1 MQNAFFILV
10 LTQHSETFCAS
21 LLTFVQEIPFMK
33 TTAAIRKNYRFIVVQ
48 KLFVVSVLIGFLAA
62 FLGISLKKMTE
73 HYESVFFDQ
82 ASENK
87 LLLVVFPAIGLFV
100 IYFLRQ
106 YLFKKKENKGIK
118 EIFESTNSK
127 TKNLPVYKIPSHF
140 FNGFLTVIF
149 GGSTGIEVSTVVAS
163 ATIGSVAQQKN
174 NVFRKYKSELIC
186 AGVSAGITALFCSP
200 LAGILFAYEVIY
212 KKVSRVF
219 LVTNG
224 LAIVVAF
231 AIITISKEEPLF
243 AIDIATW
250 HFSAIPYFILLGI
263 LAGLHS
269 VYLTKCVLFFKSN
282 FFKSNTQ
289 MTRIVFGA
297 AIISTLLLIL
307 PQLYGDG
314 YHAIHEIIK
323 RPNVVMTLTLAVTFL
338 ALIFI
343 KPIITSVTLASG
355 GDGGVFAPSLFIG
368 AFLGL
373 LTALVLNAFFNAN
386 VIPLNFLVIGMAA
399 MLSASIHAPFT
410 ALFLVCGLTGD
421 YTLFFPILLVCL
433 VSKYTAKMIYPFT
446 VYTIPATSSK

>member
-1 MQNAFFILV
+1 
-10 LTQHSETFCAS
+10 
-21 LLTFVQEIPFMK
+21 MK
-33 TTAAIRKNYRFIVVQ
+33 TTAEIRKNYQFIIFQKLIVV
-48 KLFVVSVLIGFLAA
+48 SALIGFLAA
-62 FLGISLKKMTE
+62 FLGISLKKLTE
-73 HYESVFFDQ
+73 HYEAIFFDQ

-87 LLLVVFPAIGLFV
+87 ILFFIFPAVGLFV

-163 ATIGSVAQQKN
+163 ATIGSVAQQKEN
-174 NVFRKYKSELIC
+174 MFRKYKSELIC

-219 LVTNG
+219 LFTNG
-224 LAIVVAF
+224 IAILIAF
-231 AIITISKEEPLF
+231 ALITVSKEQPLF
-243 AIDIATW
+243 AIDIMIW
-250 HFSAIPYFILLGI
+250 HLKAIPYFIILGI
-263 LAGLHS
+263 LAGMHS

-282 FFKSNTQ
+282 FFKSKTQ
-289 MTRIVFGA
+289 IIRIAFGA
-297 AIISTLLLIL
+297 AMISIVLLLL

-314 YHAIHEIIK
+314 YHAIHEILEK
-323 RPNVVMTLTLAVTFL
+323 PDLSLTLTLTLTFL

-343 KPIITSVTLASG
+343 KPIVTSATLASG

-373 LTALVLNAFFNAN
+373 LTGLVLNTFFDAN
-386 VIPLNFLVIGMAA
+386 VIPVNFLVIGMAA

-433 VSKYTAKMIYPFT
+433 VSKYTAKMIYPYT
-446 VYTIPATSSK
+446 VYTIPAPLSK